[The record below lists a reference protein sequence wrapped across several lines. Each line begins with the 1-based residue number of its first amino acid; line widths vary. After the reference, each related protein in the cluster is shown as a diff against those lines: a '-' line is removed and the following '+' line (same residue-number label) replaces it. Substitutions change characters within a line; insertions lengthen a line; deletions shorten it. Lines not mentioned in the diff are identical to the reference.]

1 MVNLATEKVIENS
14 ILNFLKHIGVFCWK
28 NQSVGIYD
36 SKKKIFRKST
46 NSHHIKGCS
55 DILGI
60 IEGRMIA
67 IEVKAEKG
75 KISPEQRVFITR
87 INQEG
92 GVAFV
97 ARSIDQVAI
106 ELYKAFP
113 EHKILKEM
121 ISHEWGKPSDID
133 KTKH

>member
-1 MVNLATEKVIENS
+1 MNEKTIENS
-14 ILNFLKHIGVFCWK
+14 ILNFLKHMGVFCWK
-28 NQSVGIYD
+28 NQTTGIYD
-36 SKKKIFRKST
+36 PAKKVFRKSS
-46 NSHHIKGCS
+46 NSHHIKGVA
-55 DILGI
+55 DILGC

-75 KISPEQRVFITR
+75 KVSPEQRVFLTR

-97 ARSIDQVAI
+97 ARSIDQVAR

>member
-1 MVNLATEKVIENS
+1 MNEKTIENS

-28 NQSVGIYD
+28 NQTTGVFD
-36 SKKKIFRKST
+36 PTKKVFRKSS
-46 NSHHIKGCS
+46 NPHHIKGVA
-55 DILGI
+55 DILGC

-75 KISPEQRVFITR
+75 KVSPEQRVFLTR

-97 ARSIDQVAI
+97 ARSIDQVAR